1 MNITQEQLDDA
12 VLEITGRPEWAMFVQ
27 GLFNE
32 IYQSQA
38 RALTA
43 DSWEEVNRLRG
54 FAEGLAYVSN
64 VREMVTQSKEQADAS
79 L

>member
-1 MNITQEQLDDA
+1 MNVTQEQLDDA
-12 VLEITGRPEWAMFVQ
+12 VLEITGRPEWATFVQ
-27 GLFNE
+27 GLLNE

-38 RALTA
+38 RALT
-43 DSWEEVNRLRG
+43 SETWEDVCRLRG

-64 VREMVTQSKEQADAS
+64 IREIVTQGRTDDAA